1 MAPTQSPQGPSDPD
15 ATGSNIPDAPEMWGN
30 GGLVGDGRYRLT
42 HRLGRG
48 GMAEVFAAEDVRL
61 GRTVA
66 VKLLRADLAED
77 PVSKARFTREAQSV
91 AGLNHHAVV
100 AVYDSGE
107 DYVGGNTVPY
117 IVMELVEGRTIRDL
131 LLNADAPPPDQALII
146 VSGVLEAL
154 AYSHQHGIVH
164 RDIKPANVIIT
175 HSGAVKV
182 MDFGIARALH
192 GAASTMTQT
201 GMVMGTPQYLS
212 PEQALGKTVD
222 TRSDLYATGCL
233 LYELL
238 ALRPPF
244 TGETPL
250 SVVYQHVQDMPV
262 PPSEVAEAVPPE
274 LDGLVMRS
282 LAKDPDDRFQSAEEM
297 RGLVQYSLQM
307 LHEQGG
313 HTGTWN
319 TGPVSHARGWQ
330 HPGHGH
336 RRHHRT
342 AAPRFGIHGG
352 EPDPAARYAGGRRRV
367 RGRAPARQ
375 GRPRQDLA
383 DRGARGDRDRGGCR
397 LRAAERQQRQHRPGH
412 HQVAFAE
419 PVEGG
424 QDLRAAHGG
433 AVHAADRA
441 RRYGWRLRH
450 LHRAA
455 EHAAHHPVDVLAAH
469 LGAADVH
476 TADVRAAH
484 RRRRRRHLGRRDLG
498 RRDDGR
504 RHLQR
509 HRLRHHQ
516 RDGQRHDHRR
526 RRRPARYQRLTKDRP
541 GGDTRRADGRN
552 DMAGRAPD
560 HRSPARFVC
569 RRPRRR
575 AAHGRARAAGGPV
588 APTPV
593 QPVNASWT
601 RVYSRVHHTASA
613 AAAGNCGSVRRSPRR

>member
-1 MAPTQSPQGPSDPD
+1 MAQTQSAQGPSDPD
-15 ATGSNIPDAPEMWGN
+15 ANEGGMPDVPEMWGN

-107 DYVGGNTVPY
+107 DTVGRNVVPY

-131 LLNADAPPPDQALII
+131 LLNADSPPPEQALII

-175 HSGAVKV
+175 NSGAVKV

-222 TRSDLYATGCL
+222 ARSDLYATGCL

-262 PPSEVAEAVPPE
+262 PPSQVLGSVPPE

-297 RGLVQYSLQM
+297 RGLVQYALQM
-307 LHEQGG
+307 LHDAGAHSGAWDTGPIGHMGGATQVMGAVGGPHTTAMQHPQHGGGTSQQPILPPRHGDDGGFDGYGGNGGRGGGKGRTLLVAAVVAIVLVAGAVYALKSFQTSGGGKTDKKPDKTSVGPSTPGPSGSQSPDAQKSPSPGHNGTTGDTGRQRDSDSEDDTTDTDEGTGRRKPSHGTSAPPSSAPPSTDPSTQPDPSTKPSTGGGDNKPGTTTGQSGSTGTTTGTTAGQSGTVGTTAGQGG
-313 HTGTWN
+313 TGT
-319 TGPVSHARGWQ
+319 T
-330 HPGHGH
+330 PG
-336 RRHHRT
+336 T
-342 AAPRFGIHGG
+342 
-352 EPDPAARYAGGRRRV
+352 
-367 RGRAPARQ
+367 
-375 GRPRQDLA
+375 
-383 DRGARGDRDRGGCR
+383 
-397 LRAAERQQRQHRPGH
+397 
-412 HQVAFAE
+412 
-419 PVEGG
+419 
-424 QDLRAAHGG
+424 
-433 AVHAADRA
+433 
-441 RRYGWRLRH
+441 
-450 LHRAA
+450 
-455 EHAAHHPVDVLAAH
+455 
-469 LGAADVH
+469 
-476 TADVRAAH
+476 
-484 RRRRRRHLGRRDLG
+484 
-498 RRDDGR
+498 
-504 RHLQR
+504 
-509 HRLRHHQ
+509 
-516 RDGQRHDHRR
+516 
-526 RRRPARYQRLTKDRP
+526 
-541 GGDTRRADGRN
+541 
-552 DMAGRAPD
+552 
-560 HRSPARFVC
+560 
-569 RRPRRR
+569 
-575 AAHGRARAAGGPV
+575 
-588 APTPV
+588 
-593 QPVNASWT
+593 
-601 RVYSRVHHTASA
+601 
-613 AAAGNCGSVRRSPRR
+613 

>member
-1 MAPTQSPQGPSDPD
+1 MAPEPEGNGAGMADGP
-15 ATGSNIPDAPEMWGN
+15 EYWGA

-107 DYVGGNTVPY
+107 DRVGPNVVPY

-131 LLNADAPPPDQALII
+131 LISAEAPGPDQALII

-175 HSGAVKV
+175 DTGAVKV

-192 GAASTMTQT
+192 GVQSTMTQT

-212 PEQALGKTVD
+212 PEQALGKAVD
-222 TRSDLYATGCL
+222 HRSDLYATGCL

-250 SVVYQHVQDMPV
+250 SVVYQHVQDAPI
-262 PPSEVAEAVPPE
+262 PPSQLPEGHTIPHE

-307 LHEQGG
+307 LHDQGPN
-313 HTGTWN
+313 TGTWN
-319 TGPVSHARGWQ
+319 TGPVTMTLPHGQPGGPATSAMGQGAGGQRPPYNAHATTSQFQQPMVPPLNPNDGTAF
-330 HPGHGH
+330 PGGGGGNGGGQGGYGGYDDRPSGGGRWKMMLFALLAVLAIAGGVAYAVKTGSLGGSGGSGGNGGH
-336 RRHHRT
+336 T
-342 AAPRFGIHGG
+342 SKSPSAPQTSGQPSDTPSQSQSSQDDSSPEESYKPTPSKSKYTPSSTPSSVPSTTPPPTKSDPVTQPPTKSDPPEPSDKPTPPSG
-352 EPDPAARYAGGRRRV
+352 EPNNGS
-367 RGRAPARQ
+367 AP
-375 GRPRQDLA
+375 
-383 DRGARGDRDRGGCR
+383 
-397 LRAAERQQRQHRPGH
+397 
-412 HQVAFAE
+412 
-419 PVEGG
+419 
-424 QDLRAAHGG
+424 
-433 AVHAADRA
+433 
-441 RRYGWRLRH
+441 
-450 LHRAA
+450 
-455 EHAAHHPVDVLAAH
+455 
-469 LGAADVH
+469 
-476 TADVRAAH
+476 
-484 RRRRRRHLGRRDLG
+484 
-498 RRDDGR
+498 
-504 RHLQR
+504 
-509 HRLRHHQ
+509 
-516 RDGQRHDHRR
+516 
-526 RRRPARYQRLTKDRP
+526 
-541 GGDTRRADGRN
+541 
-552 DMAGRAPD
+552 
-560 HRSPARFVC
+560 
-569 RRPRRR
+569 
-575 AAHGRARAAGGPV
+575 
-588 APTPV
+588 
-593 QPVNASWT
+593 
-601 RVYSRVHHTASA
+601 
-613 AAAGNCGSVRRSPRR
+613 

>member
-1 MAPTQSPQGPSDPD
+1 MAQTQSAQGPSDPD
-15 ATGSNIPDAPEMWGN
+15 ANEGGMPDVPEMWGN

-107 DYVGGNTVPY
+107 DTVGRNVVPY

-131 LLNADAPPPDQALII
+131 LLNADAPPPEQALII

-175 HSGAVKV
+175 NSGAVKV

-222 TRSDLYATGCL
+222 ARSDLYATGCL

-262 PPSEVAEAVPPE
+262 PPSQVLGSVPPE

-297 RGLVQYSLQM
+297 RGLVQYALQM
-307 LHEQGG
+307 LHDAGAHSG
-313 HTGTWN
+313 AWD
-319 TGPVSHARGWQ
+319 TGPVDHLGGATQVMGAVGGQHTTAMQ
-330 HPGHGH
+330 HPQ
-336 RRHHRT
+336 
-342 AAPRFGIHGG
+342 HGG
-352 EPDPAARYAGGRRRV
+352 NTSQQPILPPRHGDDGGFDGYGGGGGRGGGKGRMLLIAAVVAIVLVAGVVYALKSFQTSGGEGKKPTKDKTSVGPSTPGPSGSQSPDAQKSPATGHNGTTGDTGRQRDSDSEDDTTDTDEGTGGRRKPSH
-367 RGRAPARQ
+367 GTSAPPSSAPPSTDPSTQPDPSTKPSTGGGDNKPGTTTGQSGSTGTTTGTTTGQSGSTGTTTGQ
-375 GRPRQDLA
+375 GS
-383 DRGARGDRDRGGCR
+383 
-397 LRAAERQQRQHRPGH
+397 
-412 HQVAFAE
+412 
-419 PVEGG
+419 
-424 QDLRAAHGG
+424 
-433 AVHAADRA
+433 
-441 RRYGWRLRH
+441 
-450 LHRAA
+450 
-455 EHAAHHPVDVLAAH
+455 
-469 LGAADVH
+469 
-476 TADVRAAH
+476 TA
-484 RRRRRRHLGRRDLG
+484 GN
-498 RRDDGR
+498 
-504 RHLQR
+504 
-509 HRLRHHQ
+509 
-516 RDGQRHDHRR
+516 
-526 RRRPARYQRLTKDRP
+526 TTP
-541 GGDTRRADGRN
+541 GG
-552 DMAGRAPD
+552 
-560 HRSPARFVC
+560 
-569 RRPRRR
+569 
-575 AAHGRARAAGGPV
+575 
-588 APTPV
+588 
-593 QPVNASWT
+593 
-601 RVYSRVHHTASA
+601 
-613 AAAGNCGSVRRSPRR
+613 

>member
-15 ATGSNIPDAPEMWGN
+15 ASGPNSHDAPEMWGN
-30 GGLVGDGRYRLT
+30 SGLVGDGRYRLT

-107 DYVGGNTVPY
+107 DVVGGNTVPY
-117 IVMELVEGRTIRDL
+117 IVMELVEGHTIRDL
-131 LLNADAPPPDQALII
+131 LLNAEAPPPDQALII

-175 HSGAVKV
+175 HGGAVKV

-192 GAASTMTQT
+192 GAQSTMTQT

-238 ALRPPF
+238 AQRPPF

-262 PPSEVAEAVPPE
+262 PPSQVAESVPPE

-319 TGPVSHARGWQ
+319 TGPVAMPEGGHTMALHGGAAETSVLSHADAGQ
-330 HPGHGH
+330 TTAQPVLTPGM
-336 RRHHRT
+336 RDDD
-342 AAPRFGIHGG
+342 GG
-352 EPDPAARYAGGRRRV
+352 FEGGYRQAKGGRGKV
-367 RGRAPARQ
+367 WLIAV
-375 GRPRQDLA
+375 LA
-383 DRGARGDRDRGGCR
+383 LIAIAVG
-397 LRAAERQQRQHRPGH
+397 
-412 HQVAFAE
+412 VAFAVQNTKGTGHKPTPPATHSPSPTPSDETTE
-419 PVEGG
+419 PPTDDETTPESYPDSSSGG
-424 QDLRAAHGG
+424 GNTYTHRPSRRPTSDPTTERPSTQPATTPPPSDTTGGTSNGG
-433 AVHAADRA
+433 A
-441 RRYGWRLRH
+441 
-450 LHRAA
+450 
-455 EHAAHHPVDVLAAH
+455 
-469 LGAADVH
+469 
-476 TADVRAAH
+476 T
-484 RRRRRRHLGRRDLG
+484 
-498 RRDDGR
+498 
-504 RHLQR
+504 
-509 HRLRHHQ
+509 
-516 RDGQRHDHRR
+516 
-526 RRRPARYQRLTKDRP
+526 
-541 GGDTRRADGRN
+541 GGDTTGGTSDGGSTTGGGTSDGGTN
-552 DMAGRAPD
+552 TGGGSNTGGSNTGGSSTGGTPGSNGGTGGTPLGGTTAG
-560 HRSPARFVC
+560 
-569 RRPRRR
+569 
-575 AAHGRARAAGGPV
+575 
-588 APTPV
+588 
-593 QPVNASWT
+593 
-601 RVYSRVHHTASA
+601 
-613 AAAGNCGSVRRSPRR
+613 